1 MPDII
6 GDTAGQELIARM
18 DALTESRST
27 PPTLGDGAQLVNDAA
42 TKNITQIFEHAM
54 GRIVAC
60 RHGLDAMEAALV
72 SKRNSL
78 TDSLHAYIVAL
89 EVIETQTQAMQVAVG
104 DAIVAQ
110 DGVG

>member
-1 MPDII
+1 MPEIT
-6 GDTAGQELIARM
+6 GDAAGQELVARM
-18 DALTESRST
+18 DALTESRSV
-27 PPTLGDGAQLVNDAA
+27 PPTLGEGAQLVNDAA

-60 RHGLDAMEAALV
+60 RHGLDAMEAALTA
-72 SKRNSL
+72 KRNSL
-78 TDSLHAYIVAL
+78 TDSLRAYIVAL
-89 EVIETQTQAMQVAVG
+89 EMIETQTQAMQTAIG

>member
-1 MPDII
+1 M
-6 GDTAGQELIARM
+6 TESQELIASVN
-18 DALTESRST
+18 ALAETRT
-27 PPTLGDGAQLVNDAA
+27 TTPTLGEGAQMVHDAA

-54 GRIVAC
+54 ARIVAT

-72 SKRNSL
+72 GKRSSL
-78 TDSLHAYIVAL
+78 TDSLTAYIVAL
-89 EVIETQTQAMQVAVG
+89 EMIEKQTTAMQSAIG

>member
-1 MPDII
+1 MSPDS
-6 GDTAGQELIARM
+6 QELIARV
-18 DALTESRST
+18 DALTESRAT
-27 PPTLGDGAQLVNDAA
+27 PPTLGEDAQMVHDAA
-42 TKNITQIFEHAM
+42 RKNITAIYEHAM
-54 GRIVAC
+54 ARIVAT

-78 TDSLHAYIVAL
+78 TAYIVAL
-89 EVIETQTQAMQVAVG
+89 EMIEQQTTAMQTAIG

>member
-1 MPDII
+1 MTDS
-6 GDTAGQELIARM
+6 QELIAHV
-18 DALTESRST
+18 DALAADRAPSV
-27 PPTLGDGAQLVNDAA
+27 PTLGDGAQLVNDAA

-60 RHGLDAMEAALV
+60 RHGLDAMEAALTA
-72 SKRNSL
+72 KRNSL
-78 TDSLHAYIVAL
+78 TDSLRAYIVAL
-89 EVIETQTQAMQVAVG
+89 EMIETQTQAMQAAVG